1 MNNGQDASASANQ
14 NLRVRANLRPNCNQE
29 ARTTEPCGSSVSTLL
44 GRTRLCNLKKS
55 SSNCRVWE
63 QLLIFLLRQYIWY
76 CCCRKVSDLC
86 GHILWKGDMQSQ
98 SVYHIEHPNADE
110 HTMEPRGSV
119 VLVVVLLLVMVVEL
133 LIVAVLPQLWP
144 QVRVVL
150 LPGLLAAETIYTKRK
165 PANCSHFLHIYSLT
179 AVCIHRSMPAGK
191 QNQLRMTVPCL
202 G

>member
-1 MNNGQDASASANQ
+1 MMNNGQDASASANQ

-119 VLVVVLLLVMVVEL
+119 VLVVVLLLFMVVEL
-133 LIVAVLPQLWP
+133 LIGAVLPQLWP

-150 LPGLLAAETIYTKRK
+150 LPWIVGSRDNIYKAQTSELFSLF
-165 PANCSHFLHIYSLT
+165 AHILTHCSLHTPKYACWQTEST
-179 AVCIHRSMPAGK
+179 
-191 QNQLRMTVPCL
+191 
-202 G
+202 